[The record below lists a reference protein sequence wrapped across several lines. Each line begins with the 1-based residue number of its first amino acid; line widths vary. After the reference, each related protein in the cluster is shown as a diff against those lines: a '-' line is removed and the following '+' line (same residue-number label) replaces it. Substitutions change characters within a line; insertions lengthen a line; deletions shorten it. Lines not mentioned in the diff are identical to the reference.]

1 MDNGEIIIYRTA
13 DGETRLEVRMESDSV
28 WLTQAQMAELF
39 QTTPQNITMH
49 TNHVFREGELEKE
62 ATCKRSLQVRQEGT
76 RTIRR
81 IQNIYNLDVIISSRR
96 AARSF
101 ASGRT
106 RC

>member
-62 ATCKRSLQVRQEGT
+62 ATCKRSL
-76 RTIRR
+76 
-81 IQNIYNLDVIISSRR
+81 SSPRGY
-96 AARSF
+96 AHDSPY
-101 ASGRT
+101 T
-106 RC
+106 EYLQP